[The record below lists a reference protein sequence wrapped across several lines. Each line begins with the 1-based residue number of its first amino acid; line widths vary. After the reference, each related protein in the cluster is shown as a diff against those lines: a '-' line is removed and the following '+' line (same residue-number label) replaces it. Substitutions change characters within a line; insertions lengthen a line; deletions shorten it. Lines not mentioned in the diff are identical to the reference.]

1 MALEATPASVAT
13 DGNLRITFVDDASNP
28 LSVAALNGGDD
39 ITYSLTPSGFTHGI
53 TENNIDDPRLTLK
66 QIFNRPGTST
76 ETLALQYIWGDADD
90 VAYSVLDRGH
100 QGVPRRPLRDPQ
112 RHLLH
117 DGAEGRRDH
126 DPRGEAASRR
136 ADRERPVHDLAEPLH
151 HRRDEERPDPRRLTC
166 RRGVAQLP
174 PAAPRRST
182 SRRRTKRRQTLATFD
197 ELLNACAAASR
208 TSTSPST
215 STHRSERIA

>member
-28 LSVAALNGGDD
+28 LSVAALASGDD

-90 VAYSVLDRGH
+90 VAYSVL
-100 QGVPRRPLRDPQ
+100 
-112 RHLLH
+112 
-117 DGAEGRRDH
+117 AEGTKGFLVVRYATPNATSYATGQKVDVLTVLAGKQRRD
-126 DPRGEAASRR
+126 
-136 ADRERPVHDLAEPLH
+136 
-151 HRRDEERPDPRRLTC
+151 
-166 RRGVAQLP
+166 
-174 PAAPRRST
+174 APTANGLFTISQNLYIT
-182 SRRRTKRRQTLATFD
+182 DVTKNDQTLVV
-197 ELLNACAAASR
+197 
-208 TSTSPST
+208 
-215 STHRSERIA
+215 

>member
-28 LSVAALNGGDD
+28 LSVAALASGDD

-90 VAYSVLDRGH
+90 VAYSVLT
-100 QGVPRRPLRDPQ
+100 
-112 RHLLH
+112 
-117 DGAEGRRDH
+117 EGTKGFLVVRYATPNATAYATGQKVDVLTVLAGKQRRD
-126 DPRGEAASRR
+126 
-136 ADRERPVHDLAEPLH
+136 
-151 HRRDEERPDPRRLTC
+151 
-166 RRGVAQLP
+166 
-174 PAAPRRST
+174 APTANGLFTISQNLYIT
-182 SRRRTKRRQTLATFD
+182 DVTKNDQTLVV
-197 ELLNACAAASR
+197 
-208 TSTSPST
+208 
-215 STHRSERIA
+215 

>member
-90 VAYSVLDRGH
+90 VAYNVL
-100 QGVPRRPLRDPQ
+100 
-112 RHLLH
+112 
-117 DGAEGRRDH
+117 AEGTKGFLVVRYATPNATSYTTGQKVDVITILAGKQRRD
-126 DPRGEAASRR
+126 
-136 ADRERPVHDLAEPLH
+136 
-151 HRRDEERPDPRRLTC
+151 
-166 RRGVAQLP
+166 
-174 PAAPRRST
+174 APTANGLFTISQNLYIT
-182 SRRRTKRRQTLATFD
+182 DVTKNDQTLVV
-197 ELLNACAAASR
+197 
-208 TSTSPST
+208 
-215 STHRSERIA
+215 

>member
-28 LSVAALNGGDD
+28 VSVAALSAGDD

-90 VAYSVLDRGH
+90 VAYSVL
-100 QGVPRRPLRDPQ
+100 
-112 RHLLH
+112 
-117 DGAEGRRDH
+117 AEGTKGFLVVRYAVPNATAYTTGQKVDVITVLAGKQRRD
-126 DPRGEAASRR
+126 
-136 ADRERPVHDLAEPLH
+136 
-151 HRRDEERPDPRRLTC
+151 
-166 RRGVAQLP
+166 
-174 PAAPRRST
+174 APTANGLFTISQNLYIT
-182 SRRRTKRRQTLATFD
+182 DVTKNDQTLVV
-197 ELLNACAAASR
+197 
-208 TSTSPST
+208 
-215 STHRSERIA
+215 